1 MKTNYDAQDGCVIR
15 KQKNSH
21 WIPQLP
27 FPAFACS
34 AVSRKPYRS
43 PYPNPIVHHVSLA
56 LPAGT
61 ALHFASM
68 TPLLLSAMI
77 YLLECLQNCPN
88 FFKKLLDNQHLLPEK
103 LQQWTAHKCNSAY
116 KKKKTS
122 LCKLLLLEKKCDHGW
137 VCVLRANSRE
147 ARHVN
152 RLAVGPNEGPIS
164 VHQSELTLDLMP
176 ILHLTVPWVQPQCL
190 RPHTLPT
197 NSQNQQQLVMM
208 MKKINNKM
216 QWWGRRSTTTSDGE
230 DYQ

>member
-61 ALHFASM
+61 APHFASM

-88 FFKKLLDNQHLLPEK
+88 FL
-103 LQQWTAHKCNSAY
+103 
-116 KKKKTS
+116 KKTVGQS
-122 LCKLLLLEKKCDHGW
+122 TLVAGEIATMNSPQVQFCKQE
-137 VCVLRANSRE
+137 E
-147 ARHVN
+147 
-152 RLAVGPNEGPIS
+152 
-164 VHQSELTLDLMP
+164 
-176 ILHLTVPWVQPQCL
+176 
-190 RPHTLPT
+190 
-197 NSQNQQQLVMM
+197 
-208 MKKINNKM
+208 NNKFV
-216 QWWGRRSTTTSDGE
+216 QIVVAGE
-230 DYQ
+230 KV